1 MPVGKPLSI
10 VAFLL
15 ATFMKIIHDANATTD
30 LNVMQEVDGIRVYYT
45 LMLHSLLPRLKKVCD
60 LKRLH
65 VDGVSFIEDYTMMQS
80 IYSHVEGGFES
91 LFGSFQYHLLDGTQ
105 LARRITEIALDAIR
119 NPDMQV
125 FEEKLV
131 WKLSPEEFAVK
142 KAFL

>member
-1 MPVGKPLSI
+1 
-10 VAFLL
+10 
-15 ATFMKIIHDANATTD
+15 
-30 LNVMQEVDGIRVYYT
+30 
-45 LMLHSLLPRLKKVCD
+45 
-60 LKRLH
+60 
-65 VDGVSFIEDYTMMQS
+65 MMQW

-105 LARRITEIALDAIR
+105 LARRGTETALDAIR